1 MANIVDKVGWK
12 LVTILVSIPVGIGV
26 RKAVEHLW
34 RSARPNDPPR
44 SPSDPDASWADAVGW
59 AALSAAG
66 VAAAQLVTTKGA
78 SSVWR
83 KVMGTPPP
91 VQKTDAEDEPVTSK
105 AERKALSKA

>member
-1 MANIVDKVGWK
+1 MANLVDKLGWK
-12 LVTILVSIPVGIGV
+12 VVTILVSIPVGIGV
-26 RKAVEHLW
+26 RKGVEHLW

-44 SPSDPDASWADAVGW
+44 SPSDPDASWGDAIGW

-91 VQKTDAEDEPVTSK
+91 VKPTDAADEPALSK
-105 AERKALSKA
+105 AERKALTKA